1 MKPLIV
7 FDSYRTLI
15 FKRGLDRLVQQFF
28 AAHRKIKIPLS
39 YINQTYQVLYERHK
53 LTHPRWSSEA
63 ERRKYYRNYNG
74 ELAATLGFQISET
87 EADALNDL
95 LKKSSWAVYPDVKKT
110 LQKLQRDGYALGV
123 LSNWAADTLE
133 GILEKLGIKKFFR
146 FIYSSHDLKLD
157 KPDPRIFTAVFRKQR
172 SKYSK
177 IYYVGDDYETDILP
191 ARKAGLEAILIDRPS
206 YYPAKIDG
214 VKIKSLEQI
223 EKLLD

>member
-1 MKPLIV
+1 
-7 FDSYRTLI
+7 
-15 FKRGLDRLVQQFF
+15 
-28 AAHRKIKIPLS
+28 
-39 YINQTYQVLYERHK
+39 
-53 LTHPRWSSEA
+53 
-63 ERRKYYRNYNG
+63 
-74 ELAATLGFQISET
+74 
-87 EADALNDL
+87 
-95 LKKSSWAVYPDVKKT
+95 
-110 LQKLQRDGYALGV
+110 DGYALGV

-133 GILEKLGIKKFFR
+133 DILEKLGVKKFFR